1 MPPLDSTTFDP
12 FAAAGFAPVTPEV
25 AQVAPATVAPT
36 ASASAPAPGQAVAL
50 GVGGAVPVAL
60 PAALPPVNLPQ
71 IAAAPLPA
79 LPTAPPGTEIS
90 IGGARPEYPALDT
103 TLAQLRAAQGVQASV
118 VVTPQPAAGVAPVS
132 GALTG
137 AGLLGAPPGAAAAP
151 LVPQEPFAA
160 AGFAEAAPAPAAPSA
175 QAQEARA
182 QPWYGPIADTVRSI
196 GQTVGGL
203 SDEAAHGFTFGLDE
217 IVAPVPAAAALSL
230 GTGMPFSQAYD
241 QVVQQHRQ
249 ERHAVEQQTPIAATA
264 AGLAGGM
271 ASPLNFPGLFGVAS
285 AGSSYVARAAN
296 AVRNVA
302 ASAGLG
308 GAAGAG
314 MTEGDLAQRARGAVQ
329 GAELGGAIGAAVPA
343 AGAAARA
350 IGAIP
355 AAARPF
361 VNPQGAAEQQVGRLL
376 TEQAPGA
383 VPAMAPSPIAGM
395 PLNVAQASGRPELAS
410 LVDTRNAANVG
421 AMQRERSLQNQALL
435 DTLPGRAAGSV
446 PEETAA
452 RASGA
457 VAENVRQAQTLISR
471 EESRLWNKPSLA
483 DPRVTTATTKREVA
497 AVVGRTR
504 QDQPG
509 LALALDESGILRRT
523 VAELE
528 GMPERAA
535 ANQINAIS
543 SRFRA
548 IARDPSQADDVR
560 YIARKLAQATQDG
573 IWKAPEIVGAPAR
586 TVPRGWEQRNG
597 QTVWTDGYTVPAVRP
612 DPELKTDLEAARAF
626 TRREAAVLGHASFD
640 AILRRNS
647 RGNVAAAP
655 ETALNRFF
663 DFANG
668 VERPGSIKNVTDFL
682 NDIKAEWSSLRAQGA
697 ATTYDPAAIDPVRR
711 ELIDNSRDFIIAKML
726 GRVSGSAADMG
737 GERMI
742 RTAQIRKWLDVNG
755 RMVRE
760 SGMFTPEQ
768 IDALNRV
775 RNAADLIERGY
786 ERGRPINSAT
796 YSRLSG
802 DRFIDAFLHPVIG
815 AAAGAAIGAATLGT
829 IGRIVGEGGLGVV
842 LGAEVG
848 GGAGLGASLVRRL
861 YEMPRQRALALLDEA
876 IRNPDLA
883 RNLMMKATADNARKM
898 SPDTVKWLRA
908 IAASQPAA
916 QAMRVYGPGSPAG
929 ASP

>member
-1 MPPLDSTTFDP
+1 MGTTLAPLGSS
-12 FAAAGFAPVTPEV
+12 AAAPSVPEFMLGAGGTIPV
-25 AQVAPATVAPT
+25 
-36 ASASAPAPGQAVAL
+36 S
-50 GVGGAVPVAL
+50 
-60 PAALPPVNLPQ
+60 LPPGLTPLNLPQ
-71 IAAAPLPA
+71 IAAAPQPIA
-79 LPTAPPGTEIS
+79 IDV
-90 IGGARPEYPALDT
+90 GGARVGTPALDE
-103 TLAQLRAAQGVQASV
+103 AMARLRAGQTAVAPAAATPSV
-118 VVTPQPAAGVAPVS
+118 TVTPTPAPAGSLAAAAGLVQGADGSWTTPGLAAAALPV
-132 GALTG
+132 LQ
-137 AGLLGAPPGAAAAP
+137 PGAAGA
-151 LVPQEPFAA
+151 V
-160 AGFAEAAPAPAAPSA
+160 APSPQA
-175 QAQEARA
+175 QAVRA

-203 SDEAAHGFTFGLDE
+203 SDEAAHGFTFGLDD
-217 IVAPVPAAAALSL
+217 IVAPVPAAAAVSL
-230 GTGMPFSQAYD
+230 ATGMPFSQAYD
-241 QVVQQHRQ
+241 QVVQHHRQ
-249 ERHAVEQQTPIAATA
+249 ERLAVEQQAPTAATA
-264 AGLAGGM
+264 ASLVGGVP
-271 ASPLNFPGLFGVAS
+271 SPLNFPGLFGTAA
-285 AGSSYVARAAN
+285 AGSSYLARAAN

-302 ASAGLG
+302 ASAGIG

-329 GAELGGAIGAAVPA
+329 GAELGGAIGAVAPVI
-343 AGAAARA
+343 GGVARTV
-350 IGAIP
+350 GAIP
-355 AAARPF
+355 AAVRPL
-361 VNPQGAAEQQVGRLL
+361 VNPQAAAEQQVGRVL
-376 TEQAPGA
+376 TELAPGA
-383 VPAMAPSPIAGM
+383 VPAMTPSPITGM
-395 PLNVAQASGRPELAS
+395 PLNVAQATGNPELAS
-410 LVDTRNAANVG
+410 LVDIRNAANVG
-421 AMQRERSLQNQALL
+421 AMQRERSLQNQSLL

-452 RASGA
+452 RASAA

-471 EESRLWNKPSLA
+471 EESRLWNRPSLT
-483 DPRVTTATTKREVA
+483 DPKVTTATTKREVA
-497 AVVGRTR
+497 GVIGRMR

-509 LALALDESGILRRT
+509 LSLALDESGILRRT
-523 VAELE
+523 VAELD
-528 GMPERAA
+528 GMPEKAA
-535 ANQINAIS
+535 ANEINAIS

-548 IARDPSQADDVR
+548 IARDPSQPDDVR

-586 TVPRGWEQRNG
+586 VVPRGWEQRNG
-597 QTVWTDGYTVPAVRP
+597 QTVWTDGYTVPAIKP
-612 DPELKTDLEAARAF
+612 DPDLKADLQAARAF
-626 TRREAAVLGHASFD
+626 TKREAEVLGHASFD

-647 RGNVAAAP
+647 RGNIAAAP
-655 ETALNRFF
+655 ETVLNRFF

-682 NDIKAEWSSLRAQGA
+682 NDIRAEWSSLNAAETGGA
-697 ATTYDPAAIDPVRR
+697 YDPAAITPIRR

-876 IRNPDLA
+876 IRNPELA
-883 RNLMMKATADNARKM
+883 RDLMMKATAENARKI
-898 SPDTVKWLRA
+898 SPETVKWLRA
-908 IAASQPAA
+908 VAASQPAA
-916 QAMRVYGPGSPAG
+916 QAMRAYGPGTAPAT
-929 ASP
+929 AQAAP